1 VVAAPLLAGRVDLQ
15 LLVAPAAE
23 GMEGQGAWV
32 DGESCAR
39 MAVAG
44 HDPEIELQLD
54 NCAALLASSGDL
66 HALHAAPVPLPGGR
80 RFLII
85 GLKGDAAAGH

>member
-1 VVAAPLLAGRVDLQ
+1 
-15 LLVAPAAE
+15 
-23 GMEGQGAWV
+23 
-32 DGESCAR
+32 

-54 NCAALLASSGDL
+54 NCAGLLASSGDL
-66 HALHAAPVPLPGGR
+66 HVPAVSPGPPPAGR

-85 GLKGDAAAGH
+85 GLKGNAAAGH